1 MRNLYLFYLIICV
14 VSCKAKSEL
23 ASGLAKEVT
32 PVICPENGNCSFEIL
47 KNKDLLVQT
56 DHLGSVYTQ
65 VVEGVGAVLK
75 FEYKKQEK
83 AGYEDSGYREEIF
96 IALNLDELNIETEK
110 LNEEKLFF
118 ARCTK
123 QKSLKTRRN
132 LNTLPDKQTVV
143 TIGTFD
149 GVHIGHQKIINRLI
163 NTGKELTLQSVI
175 LTFFPHPRMVLQKD
189 SNIKLINTIDERHDI
204 LEASGL
210 DSLVIK
216 KQQMP
221 I

>member
-118 ARCTK
+118 ARWCYCKGQTGYYK
-123 QKSLKTRRN
+123 ISQGKLKIEKLDDKTIQLHLNFKIQEVPQIITEINHTFSL
-132 LNTLPDKQTVV
+132 
-143 TIGTFD
+143 
-149 GVHIGHQKIINRLI
+149 
-163 NTGKELTLQSVI
+163 E
-175 LTFFPHPRMVLQKD
+175 
-189 SNIKLINTIDERHDI
+189 
-204 LEASGL
+204 
-210 DSLVIK
+210 
-216 KQQMP
+216 
-221 I
+221 